1 MIIIRDLTDIHTL
14 KLKII
19 QGDILEIYN
28 THYDI
33 VKYYWVYEGILTMSY
48 SDGDY
53 ADYCYD
59 AEFFRDIRMALTK
72 PDRYLIKL
80 VVDSNMGCTEVVR
93 LEEDALI

>member
-14 KLKII
+14 KLQIRK
-19 QGDILEIYN
+19 GDILEIYN
-28 THYDI
+28 TQYDI
-33 VKYYWVYEGILTMSY
+33 TKYYWIYDGILVATYGEDMS
-48 SDGDY
+48 

-59 AEFFRDIRMALTK
+59 AEFFRDIRMALTE